1 MIGAY
6 YKLISLPEE
15 IKTINNIKS
24 KVRLDCISFFN
35 DVKCHYEGLRN
46 FINSKGQ
53 MYFYRTPSK
62 EFVNSL
68 NRPSEWSLTGNGL
81 NLSSIYID
89 DIDFENI
96 GYGYP
101 NANRYLVNG
110 SFNPLYEFRN
120 DGYLFIIDKNY
131 KQIELLVIPG
141 GRNLISSYYQKM
153 IDGGFEDQ
161 LTYYRKEAKVFYQY
175 EGMVL

>member
-15 IKTINNIKS
+15 IRTINNIKS
-24 KVRLDCISFFN
+24 KVRLDCISYF
-35 DVKCHYEGLRN
+35 DEVKGQYGGLRD

-62 EFVNSL
+62 EFINSCKKTT
-68 NRPSEWSLTGNGL
+68 EWSLTGNGL

-101 NANRYLVNG
+101 NARRYLVNG

-120 DGYLFIIDKNY
+120 DGYLFILDKSH

-141 GRNLISSYYQKM
+141 SRNLISSYYQKM
-153 IDGGFEDQ
+153 IDGGFEYE
-161 LTYYRKEAKVFYQY
+161 LTHYRKEAKVFYQY

>member
-1 MIGAY
+1 M
-6 YKLISLPEE
+6 
-15 IKTINNIKS
+15 
-24 KVRLDCISFFN
+24 
-35 DVKCHYEGLRN
+35 
-46 FINSKGQ
+46 
-53 MYFYRTPSK
+53 
-62 EFVNSL
+62 
-68 NRPSEWSLTGNGL
+68 